1 MNDTA
6 WKERISM
13 DPLVCHG
20 KACIKGTRVIV
31 SVILDTL
38 KSGEGEAEVL
48 KQYPSLTHADVLAA
62 MGYAAW
68 LAHEEELFPLQA
80 GTKSFK

>member
-1 MNDTA
+1 MNDTI

-13 DPLVCHG
+13 EPLVCHG
-20 KACIKGTRVIV
+20 KACIKGTRVMV

-62 MGYAAW
+62 MGYVAW
-68 LAHEEELFPLQA
+68 LAHKEEQFPLHAEAFQ
-80 GTKSFK
+80 